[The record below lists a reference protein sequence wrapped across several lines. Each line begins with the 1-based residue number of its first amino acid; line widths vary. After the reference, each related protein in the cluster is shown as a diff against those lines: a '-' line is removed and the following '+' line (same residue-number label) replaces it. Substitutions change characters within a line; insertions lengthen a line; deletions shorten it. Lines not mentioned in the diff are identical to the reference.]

1 MDIVFSRWKP
11 QWRADFRDIKADLTN
26 GLTKKNVSYLA
37 IEHVGS
43 TSIAHLIAKPMLDI
57 LIVVADADFN
67 EGHRERLK
75 EVLCFSWDLHDGGYS
90 FKGESSIRGRWNFTL
105 QGVMP
110 ERKIAIVAEN
120 SIYRRSCLA
129 LRDTL
134 KIDCTYISGLILPTE
149 SRDRV
154 AEHVS
159 GKELL
164 LPTPLPSFMKQY

>member
-1 MDIVFSRWKP
+1 MDIVFSKWKP
-11 QWRADFRDIKADLTN
+11 EWRANFLAIKADLTN
-26 GLTKKNVSYLA
+26 GLTKNNVSYLT

-90 FKGESSIRGRWNFTL
+90 FKGESSIKGRWNFTL
-105 QGVMP
+105 QGVIP
-110 ERKIAIVAEN
+110 EQKIAVVAEN

-134 KIDCTYISGLILPTE
+134 RLDCTYISG
-149 SRDRV
+149 V
-154 AEHVS
+154 Y
-159 GKELL
+159 
-164 LPTPLPSFMKQY
+164 PSY